1 MGKQTEN
8 KNNKYSKKN
17 YSFTGHRTIGDNKSS
32 FVNSN
37 TGSES
42 SEGNTT
48 EEMMRI
54 LESDVKQSH
63 SAGMNQMSMPN
74 MNQMGMNQMG
84 MNQMNM
90 PGMNQMNMP
99 GMNQMNM
106 PGMNQMNMPGMNQ
119 MGMPGM
125 NQMNMMGAQP
135 RMEDID
141 PLMVNTLAPIN
152 NASMNIEANT
162 LMTPMQMANNMG
174 SIANLSKLSNV
185 SSYNNNFMGTEQNL
199 TEQNSA
205 GQFGNP
211 MNQQLM
217 GMLNNQMGS
226 TNQMGM
232 LNNQM
237 GNTNQMGMSGNNL
250 KNLASLNSIKMY

>member
-8 KNNKYSKKN
+8 KNRSSKKN
-17 YSFTGHRTIGDNKSS
+17 YSFTGHRIIGENKSS

-54 LESDVKQSH
+54 LETDTKQTQPT
-63 SAGMNQMSMPN
+63 GTNQMMMAN
-74 MNQMGMNQMG
+74 MNQMA
-84 MNQMNM
+84 M
-90 PGMNQMNMP
+90 PGMNMNMNQMAMP
-99 GMNQMNM
+99 GMNMNQMAM
-106 PGMNQMNMPGMNQ
+106 PGMG
-119 MGMPGM
+119 
-125 NQMNMMGAQP
+125 MNMMGAQP
-135 RMEDID
+135 KMEDID

-185 SSYNNNFMGTEQNL
+185 GSYGGNFMGTEQNL
-199 TEQNSA
+199 TDQNPAS
-205 GQFGNP
+205 QFVNP
-211 MNQQLM
+211 MGNQLM
-217 GMLNNQMGS
+217 GMLNNPMG
-226 TNQMGM
+226 N
-232 LNNQM
+232 NNQL
-237 GNTNQMGMSGNNL
+237 NSFNL
-250 KNLASLNSIKMY
+250 KNLAGLNSIRQF

>member
-63 SAGMNQMSMPN
+63 SAGMNQMNMPN
-74 MNQMGMNQMG
+74 MNQM
-84 MNQMNM
+84 
-90 PGMNQMNMP
+90 